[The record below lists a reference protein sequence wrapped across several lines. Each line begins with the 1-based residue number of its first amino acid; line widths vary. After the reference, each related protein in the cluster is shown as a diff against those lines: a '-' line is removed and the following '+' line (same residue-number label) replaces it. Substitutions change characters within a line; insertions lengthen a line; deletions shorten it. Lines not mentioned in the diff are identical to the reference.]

1 MYKVLLW
8 VHSNIRWFVLALLV
22 LAIVRGFQGWFG
34 NKEWSD
40 TDKKVNLFTMIF
52 VDIQLLLGLTLLGV
66 APTIR
71 LALNMGMKGTMKNGS
86 IRFWAVEHWVMML
99 IAVVLVHVGY
109 AMAKRAEASVDK
121 FKKSAIFFT
130 IALLIIFASIP
141 WPFMRVVRPLFRL
154 F

>member
-1 MYKVLLW
+1 
-8 VHSNIRWFVLALLV
+8 
-22 LAIVRGFQGWFG
+22 
-34 NKEWSD
+34 
-40 TDKKVNLFTMIF
+40 
-52 VDIQLLLGLTLLGV
+52 
-66 APTIR
+66 
-71 LALNMGMKGTMKNGS
+71 MGMVFLVMTL
-86 IRFWAVEHWVMML
+86 AVEHWVMML